1 MRCGLIGERLG
12 HSYSK
17 TLHGLLGEYEYS
29 LWPMPQSE
37 LDGFMRA
44 RAFDGLNVTIPYKQA
59 VMPYLDEIGETA
71 RRIGCVNTVVRRKDG
86 TLFGDNT
93 DACGFAG
100 MARRA
105 GIGFRG
111 EKTLVLG
118 SGGTSLTACDVV
130 REAGGVPVVISRAGE
145 NRYENLERH
154 ADAAYLVNTTP
165 VGMYPNTDASAVDLT
180 RLPGLRGVLDVIYNP
195 LRTRLLQQA
204 QALGIPC
211 AGGLSMLTYQAARAC
226 ELFTGASVPSGRVR
240 RAERELRRAVMN
252 VVLIG
257 MPGCGKTTV
266 GRLLAE
272 RLGLPHVDIDDE
284 IEREAGRSIPEIFA
298 AEGETGFRAREAAQ
312 IARYARKGGRILS
325 TGGGAVKSAANRE
338 MLRLNGFV
346 AHLTRGTERLST
358 AGRPLSTGTEAL
370 RQMWAERAPLYAA
383 CADMTVRNETTPR
396 ECARAIEEAYDEALC
411 D

>member
-130 REAGGVPVVISRAGE
+130 REAGGVPVVI
-145 NRYENLERH
+145 
-154 ADAAYLVNTTP
+154 TP
-165 VGMYPNTDASAVDLT
+165 GGKTAMKTWKGMRTRPIWLT
-180 RLPGLRGVLDVIYNP
+180 PRRLGCTRIRMLRRWTLRGY
-195 LRTRLLQQA
+195 R
-204 QALGIPC
+204 
-211 AGGLSMLTYQAARAC
+211 
-226 ELFTGASVPSGRVR
+226 
-240 RAERELRRAVMN
+240 
-252 VVLIG
+252 
-257 MPGCGKTTV
+257 GC
-266 GRLLAE
+266 
-272 RLGLPHVDIDDE
+272 
-284 IEREAGRSIPEIFA
+284 
-298 AEGETGFRAREAAQ
+298 
-312 IARYARKGGRILS
+312 
-325 TGGGAVKSAANRE
+325 
-338 MLRLNGFV
+338 
-346 AHLTRGTERLST
+346 
-358 AGRPLSTGTEAL
+358 
-370 RQMWAERAPLYAA
+370 AA
-383 CADMTVRNETTPR
+383 CLM
-396 ECARAIEEAYDEALC
+396 
-411 D
+411 